1 MKGAMKTGSETL
13 EKIFD
18 LGVPRE
24 YSQSE
29 FKRKFKF
36 TVTFKATM
44 RGLATPK
51 ETSFSYYD
59 FVAAR
64 KCYRNI
70 LLAFYRGKD
79 VGSFIICL
87 SHYGA
92 MTWQKP
98 IFLEAVDDNGQ

>member
-1 MKGAMKTGSETL
+1 METESETL

-18 LGVPRE
+18 LAVPRE
-24 YSQSE
+24 QNQSE
-29 FKRKFKF
+29 YRRKFKF

-44 RGLATPK
+44 RGLTKPK

-64 KCYRNI
+64 KSYRNI

-79 VGSFIICL
+79 VRSFTICL

-98 IFLEAVDDNGQ
+98 TFLEAVDDNGQ

>member
-1 MKGAMKTGSETL
+1 MRKESETL

-18 LGVPRE
+18 LAVPRE
-24 YSQSE
+24 QNQSVYR
-29 FKRKFKF
+29 RKFKF
-36 TVTFKATM
+36 TVTFKAKM
-44 RGLATPK
+44 RGLTKPK

-59 FVAAR
+59 LVAAR

-70 LLAFYRGKD
+70 LLAFYRRKD
-79 VGSFIICL
+79 VISFTICL

-98 IFLEAVDDNGQ
+98 IFLEAVNDNGQ